1 MVELTPVSQDRHG
14 GRFWRRFSSYD
25 FVRELQQVPI
35 VLGEHEQVAAT
46 LPIVFAQTS
55 AGPWPVALTRL
66 GAQTAL
72 VAPNG
77 AWRGSYVPSILRVH
91 PFHAKPTGDGQFVL
105 LVDEGSGLVTDD
117 PAHEAFFDAEGELS
131 ATVAEVVNF
140 FRNRATA
147 EARTRDAMSEIA
159 ARDLLRPL
167 RMPAGVDAPGVGL
180 MEADAEKLEAVT
192 RSELSA
198 LHRVSALQLLYSS
211 RIARHHTAFLAHAEA
226 AGKRRQ
232 AAPPSPVQADATGV
246 AAVDAGLSGFFD
258 ALADA
263 QDAEPVLPDFGND
276 AEPDRDNGSE
286 TKRSH

>member
-14 GRFWRRFSSYD
+14 GRFWRRFSSYE

-117 PAHEAFFDAEGELS
+117 PAGEAFFDAQGGLS
-131 ATVAEVVNF
+131 ATVAEVVDF
-140 FRNRATA
+140 FRNRSAA
-147 EARTRDAMSEIA
+147 ETRTREAMSQIA
-159 ARDLLRPL
+159 ACDLLRPL
-167 RMPAGVDAPGVGL
+167 RMPGGLDAPGAGL
-180 MEADAEKLEAVT
+180 MEPDAESLAALT
-192 RSELSA
+192 RGELSA
-198 LHRVSALQLLYSS
+198 LHRVSALSLLHAS
-211 RIARHHTAFLAHAEA
+211 RVARHHMAFLAHAEA
-226 AGKRRQ
+226 VAAQQ
-232 AAPPSPVQADATGV
+232 ATSSPSRDQADAAGV
-246 AAVDAGLSGFFD
+246 GAADAGLSGFFD

-263 QDAEPVLPDFGND
+263 QDAETTLPDLGD
-276 AEPDRDNGSE
+276 DSGPARDDDGGTE
-286 TKRSH
+286 RSH